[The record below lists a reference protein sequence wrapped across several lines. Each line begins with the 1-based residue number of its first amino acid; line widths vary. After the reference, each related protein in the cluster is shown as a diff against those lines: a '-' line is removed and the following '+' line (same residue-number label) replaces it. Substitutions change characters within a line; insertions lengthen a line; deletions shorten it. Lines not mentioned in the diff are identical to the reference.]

1 MAGMEARADAMAA
14 FFEAA
19 VEAGVNRAFIGRSA
33 WCRQARAMTP
43 TTPPA
48 LRLARRSAA
57 AAIAAMLVAAGLSV
71 ARAGD
76 DEKDHERVRAAVR
89 AGQVKPFEVLR
100 ERLAKSHP
108 GELLDLELE
117 REHGHWI
124 YEVKLLQPDGR
135 IVKLEVDAR
144 SGEVLKER
152 RGERRR

>member
-1 MAGMEARADAMAA
+1 
-14 FFEAA
+14 
-19 VEAGVNRAFIGRSA
+19 
-33 WCRQARAMTP
+33 
-43 TTPPA
+43 
-48 LRLARRSAA
+48 
-57 AAIAAMLVAAGLSV
+57 MLVAAGLPV
-71 ARAGD
+71 ARASD

-117 REHGHWI
+117 REDGHWI